1 MKLIIAVIR
10 PNKLTQVKEALEEIG
25 VKGLTISEVRG
36 HGRQRGH
43 REVFRG
49 KEYNI
54 DLVPKNRIEVAI
66 PDDRLD
72 RVVEAIRNAAITGD
86 VGDGKIFVIPMENAY
101 RVRTGESGV
110 DAL

>member
-1 MKLIIAVIR
+1 MKLVIAVIR
-10 PNKLTQVKEALEEIG
+10 PNKLGKVKEALEEIG
-25 VKGLTISEVRG
+25 VKGLTIAEVKG

-43 REVFRG
+43 REIFRG
-49 KEYNI
+49 KDYEI

-72 RVVEAIRNAAITGD
+72 KVIQAIRTAALTGD

-101 RVRTGESGV
+101 RVRTGETGV

>member
-10 PNKLTQVKEALEEIG
+10 PNKLLKVKEALEEIG
-25 VKGLTISEVRG
+25 VKGLTIAEVRG

-49 KEYNI
+49 KEYDI

-72 RVVEAIRNAAITGD
+72 KVVEAIRIAALTGD

-101 RVRTGESGV
+101 RVRTGETGL

>member
-10 PNKLTQVKEALEEIG
+10 PNKLIKVKEALEEIG
-25 VKGLTISEVRG
+25 VKGLTIAEVRG

-49 KEYNI
+49 KEYDI

-72 RVVEAIRNAAITGD
+72 KVVEAIRIAALTGD

-101 RVRTGESGV
+101 RVRTGETGL